1 MPSAPL
7 LLAFLVSGYF
17 AVARYLVTRSIIRRA
32 SGHPQYFLAAAGGA
46 VLFVLSVLI
55 AHRFRILEAETH
67 SLQWTIDVFLQ
78 YFSKSVTP
86 ERRTYLQV
94 EAAVISAGLVWL
106 LPALLNLPLRTNVSL
121 TKAILARY
129 GAVGPL
135 EMVLDQCLR
144 RTYPVMLTQSDG
156 KVYVGYV
163 LSTALEEGDWLRLQ
177 PVFSG
182 FRDDHQKFV
191 ITTDYTWIDELESGK
206 GRDESDN
213 TPFREDFVVLIKLDT
228 VTSVHPYDLR
238 TNYKRNFE
246 YVEAPLAAEV
256 PPSTPPPAQAPMPGP
271 TIVLPD
277 WYTPPM
283 AWKPPPVA
291 EYERFEEGKRS
302 DARYPRSLVSR
313 AYRYVFR
320 TPLQRHLY
328 KAYAAAVLL
337 LPAAMALG
345 GWDWI
350 IADLAVG
357 VFSFAATAR
366 SPARL

>member
-1 MPSAPL
+1 L

-55 AHRFRILEAETH
+55 AHRFRIVGPEPH
-67 SLQWTIDVFLQ
+67 SMQWGIDVFLQ
-78 YFSKSVTP
+78 YFSKSTSP

-94 EAAVISAGLVWL
+94 EAAVISAVLVWL
-106 LPALLNLPLRTNVSL
+106 LPALLNVPLRTNVSL

-144 RTYPVMLTQSDG
+144 RTYPVMLTQSSG

-182 FRDDHQKFV
+182 YRDENQKFV

-206 GRDESDN
+206 GRDEADN

-238 TNYKRNFE
+238 TNYSRNFE
-246 YVEAPLAAEV
+246 YVEAPLATEAAPA
-256 PPSTPPPAQAPMPGP
+256 PPAPPPAPPMPGP
-271 TIVLPD
+271 TVVLPD
-277 WYTPPM
+277 WYSPPM
-283 AWKPPPVA
+283 SWKPPPVA
-291 EYERFEEGKRS
+291 DYERFAEVTRR
-302 DARYPRSLVSR
+302 DARYPRSFASR
-313 AYRYVFR
+313 LYRYVFR

-328 KAYAAAVLL
+328 KVYATAVLL

-350 IADLAVG
+350 MIDLGVG
-357 VFSFAATAR
+357 LFTFLATAR